1 MISETVHLIC
11 DGCGEPVGC
20 VNCVHL
26 CVACVHVSD
35 KSSSVL
41 KKNKNKKV

>member
-1 MISETVHLIC
+1 MIC

-26 CVACVHVSD
+26 CVACVRVSD
-35 KSSSVL
+35 KSLSL
-41 KKNKNKKV
+41 LNKNKKV